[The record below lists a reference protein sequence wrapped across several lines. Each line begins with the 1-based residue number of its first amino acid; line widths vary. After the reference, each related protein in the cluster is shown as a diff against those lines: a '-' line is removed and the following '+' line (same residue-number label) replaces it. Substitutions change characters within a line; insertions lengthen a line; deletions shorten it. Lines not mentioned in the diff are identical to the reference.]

1 MRSSFTDGAWV
12 VFWEVEHLQ
21 ELHMEDRIRIAH
33 IQGFGRRG
41 PYKRNFAPEG
51 PMLIEHP
58 GATR

>member
-1 MRSSFTDGAWV
+1 M